1 MSLQLNNFQQ
11 DDFLKNIWQ
20 KKPLLLKQAF
30 PDFENPLDGNE
41 LAGLS
46 LEPSIESRI
55 IQQITAKDG
64 STDWQVQHG
73 PFTED
78 IYEKLPEKNW
88 TLLVQAVDHY
98 IDEVEALKQAFRFIP
113 NWRLDDVMIS
123 YATQGGNVGP
133 HFDQYDVFLIQAS
146 GKRRWKIGQHCDNC
160 TALTANP
167 DVKILQNFQQESEY
181 MLEAGDIMYA
191 PPGCAHWG
199 IADTDDCITISIG
212 FRAPSHEEII
222 AQLCDDVASQL
233 SDDLRYKDVAI
244 NPKQHPAEIS
254 QAAFDNVVNI
264 VKQHLM
270 NNEAILHSF
279 GKLMTEPKYVDEQ
292 QPFISN
298 NEVLYKRLDTRIAY
312 FKDGNTLTV
321 FANGN
326 GLQTNARHEKFIQSL
341 SDSYSIDR
349 NTLNDEEQELLEF
362 FMQVGIFEDID
373 GGCDEH
379 CTHDHDH
386 DHHH

>member
-1 MSLQLNNFQQ
+1 MKLQLNNFQQ

-20 KKPLLLKQAF
+20 KKPLLLKQALC
-30 PDFENPLDGNE
+30 DFENPLDGNE

-46 LEPSIESRI
+46 LEPIIESRI

-64 STDWQVQHG
+64 STDWKVQHG

-88 TLLVQAVDHY
+88 TLLIQAVDHY

-146 GKRRWKIGQHCDNC
+146 GKRRWKIGQHCDNF
-160 TALTANP
+160 TALTNNP

-181 MLEAGDIMYA
+181 VLEAGDIMYV

-233 SDDLRYKDVAI
+233 SDDLRYQDVAI
-244 NPKQHPAEIS
+244 NPEQHPAEIS
-254 QAAFDNVVNI
+254 QSVLDNVINI
-264 VKQHLM
+264 VKQHLL
-270 NNEAILHSF
+270 NSEAILHSF
-279 GKLMTEPKYVDEQ
+279 GKLMTEPKYADEQ
-292 QPFISN
+292 DPFISN
-298 NEVLYKRLDTRIAY
+298 NEILYKRLDTRIAY
-312 FKDGNTLTV
+312 FKNGDTLTV

-326 GLQTNARHEKFIQSL
+326 GLQTNAYHENFIQNL

-349 NTLNDEEQELLEF
+349 NTLNNEEQELLEF